1 MNSSKPVI
9 GITGP
14 QEGGI
19 SAWLFTAAAVWLQG
33 GHPVRIHPGKPADVE
48 LDGLILGGGADI
60 NPGRYGEL
68 LENKLYN
75 KPKPRGLR
83 LWFIRIVSF
92 FFYPLL
98 FVFRNIF
105 STKKKVDTNAR
116 DELEFSLL
124 EHACTRGI
132 PVLGICR
139 GAQLINVKFG
149 GTLHQDITGFYT
161 EVPKVYTIWPQ
172 KTVSIKQGSR
182 LYHITGSGGA
192 WVNALHHQAV
202 DELGDELTA
211 TAKDK
216 ANIIQAIEHPGFDYL
231 IGVQWHPEYL
241 PQIPLQRA
249 LFGELVKKARKGKR
263 QT

>member
-1 MNSSKPVI
+1 MNNSKPVI
-9 GITGP
+9 AITGP
-14 QEGGI
+14 QKGGV
-19 SAWLFTAAAVWLQG
+19 SAWLFTAVAVWLQG
-33 GHPVRIHPGKPADVE
+33 GQPVRIHPGKPADTAF
-48 LDGLILGGGADI
+48 DGLILGGGADI
-60 NPGRYGEL
+60 NPERYGEL
-68 LENKLYN
+68 LENKPN
-75 KPKPRGLR
+75 NRPKPRGLR
-83 LWFIRIVSF
+83 LWLIRIISL

-105 STKKKVDTNAR
+105 STKKEVDTDAR

-124 EHACTRGI
+124 ESACARGI

-149 GTLHQDITGFYT
+149 GTLHQNISGFYT
-161 EVPKVYTIWPQ
+161 EVPKVHTIWPQ

-182 LYHITGSGGA
+182 LYQITRSGGA

-202 DELGDELTA
+202 DTLGKELIA
-211 TAKDK
+211 TAQDK
-216 ANIIQAIEHPGFDYL
+216 ASIIQAIEHPGYDYL

-241 PQIPLQRA
+241 PQIPLQQA
-249 LFGELVKKARKGKR
+249 LFGALVAKARKGKR